1 MINRITLF
9 RTTKRIV
16 FGLGAIDKVGA
27 EVQGLK
33 KKKVLVVT
41 DPGIVQ
47 AGLLE
52 PLKQS
57 LQAAHI
63 PFALFD
69 GVEPDPRLEVVQQC
83 AELGR
88 KEGVEALIGFGGG
101 SSLDIAKV
109 AAVLLTN
116 EEDLTQFFGIDLI
129 PNPGLPVILIPT
141 TAGTGSEV
149 TPIAILSDT
158 REKLKKGIVSP
169 HLFPEVALLDPQLT
183 VGLPPVVTA
192 LTGLDALI
200 HAIESYTSVNAFD
213 LTDHLAFRAMEL
225 LFDNIRTAYARG
237 EDLEARSRMLEGSLL
252 AGIAFA
258 NAGVTAVHAFAYPLG
273 GEFHVAHG
281 LANSVMLPHVMRF
294 NLLGNLPKFADIG
307 SALGLDTEPLTDK
320 EAALEAL
327 EAIMDLME
335 DLNIPR
341 RLRDLNIP
349 REGIPSLAEGVMK
362 VTRLLANNP
371 RRITLEDARR
381 IYEEAW

>member
-1 MINRITLF
+1 MFNRITLF

-16 FGLGAIDKVGA
+16 FGLGSIEKVGA

-52 PLKQS
+52 PLKNS
-57 LQAAHI
+57 LQAANI

-69 GVEPDPRLEVVQQC
+69 GVEPDPRLEVVRQC
-83 AELGR
+83 AEMGR
-88 KEGVEALIGFGGG
+88 NEGVEVIIGYGGG

-109 AAVLLTN
+109 AAVLLSN
-116 EEDLTQFFGIDLI
+116 EGDLAQFFGIDLI

-169 HLFPEVALLDPQLT
+169 YLFPEVALLDPQLT
-183 VGLPPVVTA
+183 VGLPPLVTA
-192 LTGLDALI
+192 LTGLDAMI
-200 HAIESYTSVNAFD
+200 HAIEAYTSVNAFD

-225 LFDNIRTAYARG
+225 LYDNIRTAYARG
-237 EDLEARSRMLEGSLL
+237 EDLEARSKMLEGSLL

-258 NAGVTAVHAFAYPLG
+258 NAGVTAVHAFAYPIG

-307 SALGLDTEPLTDK
+307 SALGLDTDHLTDK
-320 EAALEAL
+320 DAALEAL
-327 EAIMDLME
+327 EAIEDLME

-349 REGIPSLAEGVMK
+349 REAIPALAEGVMK